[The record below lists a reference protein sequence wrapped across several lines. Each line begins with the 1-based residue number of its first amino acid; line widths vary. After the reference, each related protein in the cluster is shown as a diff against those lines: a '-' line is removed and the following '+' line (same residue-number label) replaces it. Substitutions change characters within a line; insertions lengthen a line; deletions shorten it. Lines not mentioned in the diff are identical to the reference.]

1 MTGPG
6 DFELAALEPGFT
18 RDPYPDL
25 ARLRAQS
32 PACRVVIQGLPV
44 WLITRYDD
52 VRRGLADPRFSS
64 DPDFAGEPARATPWA
79 AASKSKL
86 SRHLGRAD
94 PPEHTRLRRLVAQ
107 AFTPRRVEALRPRV
121 RELADELLAG
131 ILPRGQADL
140 VADFAQPLPVTVIAE
155 LLGVP
160 VADRHEFVRWID
172 IYVGMNEGDAARIPQ
187 AVAAISDYLG
197 ALIDSRRRLPPGD
210 TEGGTLLDGL
220 IAARDEGGR
229 LEEDELLAMIFVLMA
244 AGYETIV
251 NLIANGTL
259 ALLRNPDQL
268 AALRADPSLLRPAIE
283 ELLRYDGPM
292 KLGPALRFATQDV
305 PVGDVVVPAGEPVFF
320 ALAAAH
326 RDPARFAEPD
336 RLDIRRPDAGHLA
349 FGNGVHYC
357 LGAPLARMEAEVAFP
372 ALLRHCPDLALA
384 ADPDRLAWRSSRM
397 MRGLKRL
404 PLTFTPTRSRSGG

>member
-6 DFELAALEPGFT
+6 DCELAALEPGFT

-64 DPDFAGEPARATPWA
+64 DPDCAGEPARATPWA

-220 IAARDEGGR
+220 IASRDEGGR
-229 LEEDELLAMIFVLMA
+229 
-244 AGYETIV
+244 
-251 NLIANGTL
+251 L